1 MEKFLDDARALFEY
15 TRDLRRDF
23 HKHPEIGF
31 KEIRTANII
40 AKELTNMGMEVKT
53 GVGQTGVVALLEGKE
68 SGPVVL
74 LRFDM
79 DALPIQEETGAE
91 YSSVNEGVMHACGHD
106 GHVAIGLTVARLLNN
121 HRSEFKGTV
130 KLVFQPAE
138 EGLGGAERMIADGIL
153 YCPAPD
159 VVLALHVWNDNPVG
173 WIGIVPGPV
182 MAAADSFYVRII
194 GKGGHGAVPNLCND
208 PVLAA
213 SQVINSLQSIVSRN
227 VSPLKGAVVTVA
239 SIHGGE
245 AFNVIPS
252 EVELK
257 GTVRTFE
264 TTVRDRVISR
274 FEQIVEN
281 VTRALECE
289 SKVEIKSLMPA
300 VVNHPEIT
308 KRVQQVASR
317 LLPNDQLDFQTVTMG
332 SEDMAY
338 MLQQIPGCYFFIGSA
353 NKEKNLDASHHHPK
367 FDFDESILPKAAGL
381 MVASA
386 MEFLEK

>member
-1 MEKFLDDARALFEY
+1 MEKFLDEAEALFEY

-40 AKELTNMGMEVKT
+40 AEELTNLGIEVKT

-68 SGPVVL
+68 PGPVVM

-91 YSSVNEGVMHACGHD
+91 YASVNEGVMHACGHD
-106 GHVAIGLTVARLLNN
+106 GHVAVGLTVARLLNN

-130 KLVFQPAE
+130 KLLFQPAE

-153 YCPAPD
+153 HNPPPD
-159 VVLALHVWNDNPVG
+159 VALALHIWNDKPVG

-194 GKGGHGAVPNLCND
+194 GKGGHGAEPNLCND

-213 SQVINSLQSIVSRN
+213 AQVINSLQTIVSRN
-227 VSPLKGAVVTVA
+227 ISPLKGAVVTVA
-239 SIHGGE
+239 AIHGGE

-257 GTVRTFE
+257 GTIRTFE
-264 TTVRDRVISR
+264 TSVRDRVILR
-274 FEQIVEN
+274 LEQIVVN
-281 VTRALECE
+281 VSHALECE

-300 VVNHPEIT
+300 VVNHPAIT
-308 KRVQQVASR
+308 QRVQHVASR
-317 LLPNDQLDFQTVTMG
+317 LLPNDQLDFNTITMG

-338 MLQQIPGCYFFIGSA
+338 VFQQIPGCYFFVGSA
-353 NKEKNLDASHHHPK
+353 NKEMNLDASHHHPK

-386 MEFLEK
+386 MEFLAK

>member
-1 MEKFLDDARALFEY
+1 MEKFLDEAKALFEY

-40 AKELTNMGMEVKT
+40 AEELTNLGIEVKT

-68 SGPVVL
+68 PGPVVM

-91 YSSVNEGVMHACGHD
+91 YASVNEGVMHACGHD

-130 KLVFQPAE
+130 KLLFQPAE

-153 YCPAPD
+153 HNPPPD
-159 VVLALHVWNDNPVG
+159 VALALHIWNDKPVG

-194 GKGGHGAVPNLCND
+194 GKGGHGAEPNLCND

-213 SQVINSLQSIVSRN
+213 AQVINSLQTIVSRN
-227 VSPLKGAVVTVA
+227 ISPLKGAVVTVA
-239 SIHGGE
+239 AIHGGE

-257 GTVRTFE
+257 GTIRTFE
-264 TTVRDRVISR
+264 TSVRDRVILR
-274 FEQIVEN
+274 LEQIVVN
-281 VTRALECE
+281 VSHALECE

-300 VVNHPEIT
+300 VVNHPAIT
-308 KRVQQVASR
+308 QRVQHVASR
-317 LLPNDQLDFQTVTMG
+317 LLPNDQLDFNTITMG

-338 MLQQIPGCYFFIGSA
+338 VFQQIPGCYFFVGSA
-353 NKEKNLDASHHHPK
+353 NKEMNLDASHHHPK

-386 MEFLEK
+386 IEFLAK

>member
-1 MEKFLDDARALFEY
+1 MEKFLDDAQALFEY

-153 YCPAPD
+153 YSPAPD
-159 VVLALHVWNDNPVG
+159 VVLALHVWNDKPVG

-289 SKVEIKSLMPA
+289 SKVEIKSIMPA

>member
-1 MEKFLDDARALFEY
+1 MEKFLDEAKALFEY

-40 AKELTNMGMEVKT
+40 AEELTNLGIEVKT

-68 SGPVVL
+68 PGPVVM

-91 YSSVNEGVMHACGHD
+91 YASVNEGVMHACGHD
-106 GHVAIGLTVARLLNN
+106 GHVAVGLTVARLLNN

-130 KLVFQPAE
+130 KLLFQPAE

-153 YCPAPD
+153 HNPPPD
-159 VVLALHVWNDNPVG
+159 VALALHIWNDKPVG

-194 GKGGHGAVPNLCND
+194 GKGGHGAEPNLCND

-213 SQVINSLQSIVSRN
+213 AQVINSLQTIVSRN
-227 VSPLKGAVVTVA
+227 ISPLKGAVVTVA
-239 SIHGGE
+239 AIHGGE

-257 GTVRTFE
+257 GTIRTFE
-264 TTVRDRVISR
+264 TSVRDRVILR
-274 FEQIVEN
+274 LEQIVVN
-281 VTRALECE
+281 VSHALECE

-300 VVNHPEIT
+300 VVNHPAIT
-308 KRVQQVASR
+308 QRVQHVASR
-317 LLPNDQLDFQTVTMG
+317 LLPNDQLDFNTITMG

-338 MLQQIPGCYFFIGSA
+338 VFQQIPGCYFFVGSA
-353 NKEKNLDASHHHPK
+353 NKEMNLDASHHHPK

-386 MEFLEK
+386 MEFLAK